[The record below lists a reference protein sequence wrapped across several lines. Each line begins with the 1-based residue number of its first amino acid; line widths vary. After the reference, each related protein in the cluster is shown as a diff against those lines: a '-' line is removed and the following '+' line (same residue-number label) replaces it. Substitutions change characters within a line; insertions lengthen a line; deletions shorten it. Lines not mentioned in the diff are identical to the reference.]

1 MNLHK
6 VLEIITNDLDEQL
19 NYLEQKA
26 TDFDSEKE
34 VIAKQVIKDIK
45 EAIGNGDVESLVKLQ
60 ETLPKIFN

>member
-60 ETLPKIFN
+60 KTLPKIFN

>member
-26 TDFDSEKE
+26 TDFDNEKE